1 MSQSHNPT
9 PAIVAQNAVRPLPR
23 LALWLFCLAYL
34 VPGLVGREP
43 WKGEELQV
51 FGQMLALAQGQS
63 DWLQPTVW
71 GQTLPLDA
79 PLAYWMGAWAIG
91 LAPSWL
97 PAGSAARIP
106 FALLL
111 ALTLFSTWQAAY
123 YLGLGARAQPVA
135 FAFGGE
141 AKPKDYARTIAD
153 SATLALIACLGLAL
167 LSHEATPMMM
177 QLSFFGCAFFG
188 AAALPYH
195 PIKSAIALV
204 VALMGLSLSGAPTL
218 SVLLATGVAS
228 IIFFDKENKDRLR
241 LQIYACALLACSL
254 GIASV
259 ANYFDL
265 FHWRLASIE
274 RDWNDWRGLFNLLVW
289 FMWPAWPL
297 MLWTLWQWRRQWLSR
312 NWSRHLVLP
321 LWFMALGIC
330 VAWMTR
336 TEDQTLML
344 ALPPMATLAA
354 FALPTFRRSFSA
366 FIDWFT
372 LIFFTGCAFII
383 WVIWIA
389 MQTGW
394 PPQPAANVARLA
406 PGFIPTFSGLAFIFA
421 LIATA
426 VWAWLVRWRVGRH
439 RHAMWKSLVLPSGG
453 AALCWLLL
461 MSLWLPL
468 LDFARSYVPWVEQIQ
483 QTMKNQDSGKTFGC
497 MMTYGLN
504 VGQMTA
510 FHYHG
515 GFEIKPL
522 DNAEAPQ
529 NASCRWLL
537 VDNDSRPELAQV
549 AHVKEWRRVETIKR
563 PANKNE
569 DVTLY
574 VRRFK

>member
-1 MSQSHNPT
+1 MPQHQDPT

-23 LALWLFCLAYL
+23 IALWLFCLAYL

-63 DWLQPTVW
+63 NWLHPTVW

-97 PAGSAARIP
+97 SAGSAARIP

-111 ALTLFSTWQAAY
+111 ALTMFSTWKAAY

-167 LSHEATPMMM
+167 LSHEATPMLM
-177 QLSFFGCAFFG
+177 QFSFFGCAFLG
-188 AAALPYH
+188 ASALPYH
-195 PIKSAIALV
+195 PFKSSMALV
-204 VALMGLSLSGAPTL
+204 VALAGLSFSGAPTL
-218 SVLLATGVAS
+218 SVLLATGVAC
-228 IIFFDKENKDRLR
+228 IIFFDKENENTSLLR
-241 LQIYACALLACSL
+241 MYAYALLACAL
-254 GIASV
+254 GIA
-259 ANYFDL
+259 AIAHYFDL
-265 FHWRLASIE
+265 FHWRISSTA
-274 RDWNDWRGLFNLLVW
+274 RDWNNWRGLVDLLVW

-297 MLWTLWQWRRQWLSR
+297 VLWTLWQWRRQWLSQ

-321 LWFMALGIC
+321 LWFIALALC
-330 VAWMTR
+330 VAFMTR

-344 ALPPMATLAA
+344 VLPSMATLAA

-406 PGFIPTFSGLAFIFA
+406 PGFVPSFSVLAFVFA
-421 LIATA
+421 LMATA
-426 VWAWLVRWRVGRH
+426 IWAWLVKWRVGRH
-439 RHAMWKSLVLPSGG
+439 RQAIWKSLVLPSGG

-468 LDFARSYVPWVEQIQ
+468 LDFARSYVPWVQQIQ
-483 QTMKNQDSGKTFGC
+483 QTMKAQGGSSSDC

-522 DNAEAPQ
+522 DNAESPQ
-529 NASCRWLL
+529 NASCRWLM

-549 AHVKEWRRVETIKR
+549 AHIKEWRRIETIKR

-574 VRRFK
+574 LRRVQ

>member
-1 MSQSHNPT
+1 MPQHQDPT

-23 LALWLFCLAYL
+23 IALWLFCLAYL

-97 PAGSAARIP
+97 SAGSAARIP

-111 ALTLFSTWQAAY
+111 ALTMFSTWKAAY

-167 LSHEATPMMM
+167 LSHEATPMLM
-177 QLSFFGCAFFG
+177 QFSFFGCAFLG
-188 AAALPYH
+188 ASALPYH
-195 PIKSAIALV
+195 PFKSSMALV
-204 VALMGLSLSGAPTL
+204 VALAGLSFSGAPTL
-218 SVLLATGVAS
+218 SVLLATGVAC
-228 IIFFDKENKDRLR
+228 IIFFDKENENTSLLR
-241 LQIYACALLACSL
+241 MYAYALLACAL
-254 GIASV
+254 GIA
-259 ANYFDL
+259 AIAHYFDL
-265 FHWRLASIE
+265 FHWRISSTA
-274 RDWNDWRGLFNLLVW
+274 RDWNNWRGLVDLLVW

-297 MLWTLWQWRRQWLSR
+297 VLWTLWQWRRQWLSH

-321 LWFMALGIC
+321 LWFIALALC
-330 VAWMTR
+330 VAFMTR

-344 ALPPMATLAA
+344 VLPPMATLAA

-406 PGFIPTFSGLAFIFA
+406 PGFVPSFSVLAFVFA
-421 LIATA
+421 LMATA
-426 VWAWLVRWRVGRH
+426 IWAWLVKWRVGRH
-439 RHAMWKSLVLPSGG
+439 RQAIWKSLVLPSGG

-468 LDFARSYVPWVEQIQ
+468 LDFARSYVPWVQQIQ
-483 QTMKNQDSGKTFGC
+483 QTMKAQGGSSSDC

-522 DNAEAPQ
+522 DNAESPQ
-529 NASCRWLL
+529 NASCRWLM

-549 AHVKEWRRVETIKR
+549 AHIKEWRRIETIKR

-574 VRRFK
+574 LRRVQ

>member
-1 MSQSHNPT
+1 MPQHQDPT

-23 LALWLFCLAYL
+23 IALWIFCLAYL

-63 DWLQPTVW
+63 SWLHPTVW

-97 PAGSAARIP
+97 SAGSAARIP

-111 ALTLFSTWQAAY
+111 ALTMFSTWKAAY

-167 LSHEATPMMM
+167 LSHEATPMLM
-177 QLSFFGCAFFG
+177 QFSFFGCAFLG
-188 AAALPYH
+188 ASALPYH
-195 PIKSAIALV
+195 PFKSSMALV
-204 VALMGLSLSGAPTL
+204 VALAGLSFSGAPTL
-218 SVLLATGVAS
+218 SVLLATGVAC
-228 IIFFDKENKDRLR
+228 IIFFDKENENTSLLR
-241 LQIYACALLACSL
+241 MYAYALLACAL
-254 GIASV
+254 GIA
-259 ANYFDL
+259 AIAHYFDL
-265 FHWRLASIE
+265 FHWRISSTA
-274 RDWNDWRGLFNLLVW
+274 RDWNNWRGLVDLLVW

-297 MLWTLWQWRRQWLSR
+297 VLWTLWQWRRQWLSQ

-321 LWFMALGIC
+321 LWFIALALC
-330 VAWMTR
+330 VAFMTR

-344 ALPPMATLAA
+344 VLPPMATLAA

-406 PGFIPTFSGLAFIFA
+406 PGFVPSFSVLAFVFA
-421 LIATA
+421 LMATA
-426 VWAWLVRWRVGRH
+426 IWAWLVKWRVGRH
-439 RHAMWKSLVLPSGG
+439 RQAIWKSLVLPSGG

-468 LDFARSYVPWVEQIQ
+468 LDFARSYVPWVQQIQ
-483 QTMKNQDSGKTFGC
+483 QTMKAQGGSSSDC

-522 DNAEAPQ
+522 DNAESPQ
-529 NASCRWLL
+529 NASCRWLM

-549 AHVKEWRRVETIKR
+549 AHIKEWRRIETIKR

-574 VRRFK
+574 LRRVQ

>member
-23 LALWLFCLAYL
+23 IALWLFCLAYL

-63 DWLQPTVW
+63 DWLHPTVW

-97 PAGSAARIP
+97 SAGSAARIP

-111 ALTLFSTWQAAY
+111 AMAMVSTWYGAY
-123 YLGLGARAQPVA
+123 YLGLGKRAQPVA

-167 LSHEATPMMM
+167 LSHEATPMLM

-195 PIKSAIALV
+195 PKKSAIALV
-204 VALMGLSLSGAPTL
+204 VALAGLSLSGAPTL
-218 SVLLATGVAS
+218 SVLLATGIALV
-228 IIFFDKENKDRLR
+228 ILFDKENEGYLPFRL
-241 LQIYACALLACSL
+241 YACALFACAI
-254 GIASV
+254 GIASI

-265 FHWRLASIE
+265 FHWRLASMD
-274 RDWNDWRGLFNLLVW
+274 RDWNDWRGLFDLLVW

-297 MLWTLWQWRRQWLSR
+297 VLWTLWQWRRQWLLR

-321 LWFMALGIC
+321 LWFMALAIC
-330 VAWMTR
+330 VALMTR

-354 FALPTFRRSFSA
+354 FALPTIRRSFSA

-406 PGFIPTFSGLAFIFA
+406 PGFIPTFSGLAFVIA
-421 LIATA
+421 LMATA
-426 VWAWLVRWRVGRH
+426 IWAWLVRWRVCRH
-439 RHAMWKSLVLPSGG
+439 RQAMWKSLVLPSGG

-468 LDFARSYVPWVEQIQ
+468 LDFARSYVPWVQQIQ
-483 QTMKNQDSGKTFGC
+483 QTIKVHDSASPGC

-522 DNAEAPQ
+522 DDAESPQ
-529 NASCRWLL
+529 IASCYWLL

-574 VRRFK
+574 VRRVK

>member
-1 MSQSHNPT
+1 MPQHQDPT

-23 LALWLFCLAYL
+23 IALWLFCLAYL

-63 DWLQPTVW
+63 NWLHPTVW

-97 PAGSAARIP
+97 SAGSAARIP

-111 ALTLFSTWQAAY
+111 ALTMFSTWKAAY

-167 LSHEATPMMM
+167 LSHEATPMLM
-177 QLSFFGCAFFG
+177 QFSFFGCAFLG
-188 AAALPYH
+188 ASALPYH
-195 PIKSAIALV
+195 PFKSSMALV
-204 VALMGLSLSGAPTL
+204 VALAGLSFSGAPTL
-218 SVLLATGVAS
+218 SVLLATGVAC
-228 IIFFDKENKDRLR
+228 IIYFDKENENTSLLR
-241 LQIYACALLACSL
+241 MYAYALLACAL
-254 GIASV
+254 GIA
-259 ANYFDL
+259 AIAHYFDL
-265 FHWRLASIE
+265 FHWRISSTA
-274 RDWNDWRGLFNLLVW
+274 RDWNNWRGLVDLLVW

-297 MLWTLWQWRRQWLSR
+297 VLWTLWQWRRQWLSQ

-321 LWFMALGIC
+321 LWFIALALC
-330 VAWMTR
+330 VAFMTR

-344 ALPPMATLAA
+344 VLPPMATLAA

-406 PGFIPTFSGLAFIFA
+406 PGFVPSFSVLAFVFA
-421 LIATA
+421 LMATA
-426 VWAWLVRWRVGRH
+426 IWAWLVKWRVGRH
-439 RHAMWKSLVLPSGG
+439 RQAIWKSLVLPSGG

-468 LDFARSYVPWVEQIQ
+468 LDFARSYVPWVQQIQ
-483 QTMKNQDSGKTFGC
+483 QTMKAQGGSSSDC

-522 DNAEAPQ
+522 DNAESPQ
-529 NASCRWLL
+529 NASCRWLM

-549 AHVKEWRRVETIKR
+549 AHIKEWRRIETIKR

-574 VRRFK
+574 LRRVQ

>member
-1 MSQSHNPT
+1 M
-9 PAIVAQNAVRPLPR
+9 RPLPR
-23 LALWLFCLAYL
+23 IALWLFCLAYL
-34 VPGLVGREP
+34 IPGLVGREP

-63 DWLQPTVW
+63 DWLHPTVW
-71 GQTLPLDA
+71 GQTLSLDA

-97 PAGSAARIP
+97 SAGSAARIP

-111 ALTLFSTWQAAY
+111 AMAMVSTWYGAY
-123 YLGLGARAQPVA
+123 YLGLGKRAQPVA

-167 LSHEATPMMM
+167 LSHEATPMLM

-195 PIKSAIALV
+195 PKKSASALV
-204 VALMGLSLSGAPTL
+204 VALAGLSLSGAPTL
-218 SVLLATGVAS
+218 SVLLATGIALV
-228 IIFFDKENKDRLR
+228 ILFDKENEGHLPLR
-241 LQIYACALLACSL
+241 VYACALFACAI
-254 GIASV
+254 GIASI

-265 FHWRLASIE
+265 FHWRLASID
-274 RDWNDWRGLFNLLVW
+274 RDWNDWRGLFDLLVW

-297 MLWTLWQWRRQWLSR
+297 VLWTLWQWRRQWLSR

-321 LWFMALGIC
+321 LWFMALAIC
-330 VAWMTR
+330 VALMTR

-406 PGFIPTFSGLAFIFA
+406 PGFIPTFSGLAFVVA
-421 LIATA
+421 LMATA
-426 VWAWLVRWRVGRH
+426 IWAWLVRWRVGRH
-439 RHAMWKSLVLPSGG
+439 RQAMWKSLVLPSGG

-468 LDFARSYVPWVEQIQ
+468 LDFARSYVPWVQQIQ
-483 QTMKNQDSGKTFGC
+483 QTMKAQGSALPGC

-515 GFEIKPL
+515 GFAIKPL
-522 DNAEAPQ
+522 DDAESPQ

-537 VDNDSRPELAQV
+537 VDNDSRPELTQV
-549 AHVKEWRRVETIKR
+549 AHVKEWQRIETIKR

-574 VRRFK
+574 VRRAK

>member
-1 MSQSHNPT
+1 LPQHQDPT

-23 LALWLFCLAYL
+23 IALWLFCLAYL

-63 DWLQPTVW
+63 NWLHPTVW

-97 PAGSAARIP
+97 SAGSAARIP

-111 ALTLFSTWQAAY
+111 ALTMFSTWKAAY

-167 LSHEATPMMM
+167 LSHEATPMLM
-177 QLSFFGCAFFG
+177 QFSFFGCAFLG
-188 AAALPYH
+188 ASALPYH
-195 PIKSAIALV
+195 PFKSSMALV
-204 VALMGLSLSGAPTL
+204 VALAGLSFSGAPTL
-218 SVLLATGVAS
+218 SVLLATGVAC
-228 IIFFDKENKDRLR
+228 IIFFDKENENTSLLR
-241 LQIYACALLACSL
+241 MYAYALLACAL
-254 GIASV
+254 GIA
-259 ANYFDL
+259 AIAHYFDL
-265 FHWRLASIE
+265 FHWRISSTA
-274 RDWNDWRGLFNLLVW
+274 RDWNNWRGLVDLLVW

-297 MLWTLWQWRRQWLSR
+297 VLWTLWQWRRQWLSH

-321 LWFMALGIC
+321 LWFIALALC
-330 VAWMTR
+330 VAFMTR

-344 ALPPMATLAA
+344 VLPPMATLAA

-406 PGFIPTFSGLAFIFA
+406 PGFVPSFSVLAFVFA
-421 LIATA
+421 LMATA
-426 VWAWLVRWRVGRH
+426 IWAWLVKWRVGRH
-439 RHAMWKSLVLPSGG
+439 RQAIWKSLVLPSGG

-468 LDFARSYVPWVEQIQ
+468 LDFARSYVPWVQQIQ
-483 QTMKNQDSGKTFGC
+483 QTMKVQGGSSSDC

-522 DNAEAPQ
+522 DNAESPQ
-529 NASCRWLL
+529 NASCRWLM

-549 AHVKEWRRVETIKR
+549 AHIKEWRRIETIKR

-574 VRRFK
+574 LRRVQ

>member
-1 MSQSHNPT
+1 
-9 PAIVAQNAVRPLPR
+9 VRPLPR
-23 LALWLFCLAYL
+23 IALWLFCLAYL
-34 VPGLVGREP
+34 IPGLVGREP

-63 DWLQPTVW
+63 DWLHPTVW

-97 PAGSAARIP
+97 SAGSAARIP

-111 ALTLFSTWQAAY
+111 AMAMVSTWYGAY
-123 YLGLGARAQPVA
+123 YLGLGKRAQPVA

-167 LSHEATPMMM
+167 LSHEATPMLM

-195 PIKSAIALV
+195 PKKSASALV
-204 VALMGLSLSGAPTL
+204 LALAGLSLSGAPTL
-218 SVLLATGVAS
+218 SVLLATGIALV
-228 IIFFDKENKDRLR
+228 ILFDKENEGHLPLR
-241 LQIYACALLACSL
+241 LYACALLACAI
-254 GIASV
+254 GIASI

-265 FHWRLASIE
+265 FHWRLATMD
-274 RDWNDWRGLFNLLVW
+274 RDWNDWRGLFDLLVW

-297 MLWTLWQWRRQWLSR
+297 VLWTLWQWRRQWLSR

-321 LWFMALGIC
+321 LWFMALAIC
-330 VAWMTR
+330 VALMTR

-406 PGFIPTFSGLAFIFA
+406 PGFLPTFSGLAFVIA
-421 LIATA
+421 LMATA
-426 VWAWLVRWRVGRH
+426 IWAWLVRWRVGRH
-439 RHAMWKSLVLPSGG
+439 RQAMWKSLVLPSGG

-468 LDFARSYVPWVEQIQ
+468 LDFARSYVPWVQQIQ
-483 QTMKNQDSGKTFGC
+483 QTMKVHESASPGC

-515 GFEIKPL
+515 GFQIKPL
-522 DNAEAPQ
+522 DNAESPQ
-529 NASCRWLL
+529 IASCYWLL

-574 VRRFK
+574 VRRVK

>member
-1 MSQSHNPT
+1 M
-9 PAIVAQNAVRPLPR
+9 
-23 LALWLFCLAYL
+23 AYL

-63 DWLQPTVW
+63 NWLHPTVW

-97 PAGSAARIP
+97 SAGSAARIP

-111 ALTLFSTWQAAY
+111 ALTMFSTWKAAY

-167 LSHEATPMMM
+167 LSHEATPMLM
-177 QLSFFGCAFFG
+177 QFSFFGCAFLG
-188 AAALPYH
+188 ASALPYH
-195 PIKSAIALV
+195 PFKSSMALV
-204 VALMGLSLSGAPTL
+204 VALAGLSFSGAPTL
-218 SVLLATGVAS
+218 SVLLATGVAC
-228 IIFFDKENKDRLR
+228 IIFFDKENENTSALR
-241 LQIYACALLACSL
+241 MYAYALLACAL
-254 GIASV
+254 GIA
-259 ANYFDL
+259 AIAHYFDL
-265 FHWRLASIE
+265 FHWRISSTA
-274 RDWNDWRGLFNLLVW
+274 RDWNNWRGLVDLLVW

-297 MLWTLWQWRRQWLSR
+297 VLWTLWQWRRQWLSQ

-321 LWFMALGIC
+321 LWFIALALC
-330 VAWMTR
+330 VAFMTR

-344 ALPPMATLAA
+344 VLPPMATLAA

-406 PGFIPTFSGLAFIFA
+406 PGFVPSFSVLAFVFA
-421 LIATA
+421 LMATA
-426 VWAWLVRWRVGRH
+426 IWAWLVKWRVGRH
-439 RHAMWKSLVLPSGG
+439 RQAIWKSLVLPSGG

-468 LDFARSYVPWVEQIQ
+468 LDFARSYVPWVQQIQ
-483 QTMKNQDSGKTFGC
+483 QTMKVQGGSSSDC

-522 DNAEAPQ
+522 DNAESPQ
-529 NASCRWLL
+529 NASCRWLM

-549 AHVKEWRRVETIKR
+549 AHIKEWRRIETIKR

-574 VRRFK
+574 LRRVQ

>member
-1 MSQSHNPT
+1 MPQHQDPT

-23 LALWLFCLAYL
+23 IALWLFCLAYL

-63 DWLQPTVW
+63 NWLHPTVW

-97 PAGSAARIP
+97 SAGSAARIP

-111 ALTLFSTWQAAY
+111 ALTMFSTWKAAY

-167 LSHEATPMMM
+167 LSHEATPMLM
-177 QLSFFGCAFFG
+177 QFSFFGCAFLG
-188 AAALPYH
+188 ASALPYH
-195 PIKSAIALV
+195 PFKSSMALV
-204 VALMGLSLSGAPTL
+204 VALAGLSFSGAPTL
-218 SVLLATGVAS
+218 SVLLATGVAC
-228 IIFFDKENKDRLR
+228 IIFFDKENENTSLLR
-241 LQIYACALLACSL
+241 MYAYALLACAL
-254 GIASV
+254 GIA
-259 ANYFDL
+259 AIAHYFDL
-265 FHWRLASIE
+265 FHWRISTTA
-274 RDWNDWRGLFNLLVW
+274 RDWNNWRGLVDLLVW

-297 MLWTLWQWRRQWLSR
+297 VLWTLWQWRRQWLSQ

-321 LWFMALGIC
+321 LWFIALALC
-330 VAWMTR
+330 VAFMTR

-344 ALPPMATLAA
+344 VLPPMATLAA

-406 PGFIPTFSGLAFIFA
+406 PGFVPSFSVLAFVFA
-421 LIATA
+421 LMATA
-426 VWAWLVRWRVGRH
+426 IWAWLVKWRVGRH
-439 RHAMWKSLVLPSGG
+439 RQAIWKSLVLPSGG

-468 LDFARSYVPWVEQIQ
+468 LDFARSYVPWVQQIQ
-483 QTMKNQDSGKTFGC
+483 QTMKVQGGSSSDC

-522 DNAEAPQ
+522 DNAESPQ
-529 NASCRWLL
+529 NASCRWLM

-549 AHVKEWRRVETIKR
+549 AHIKEWRRIETIKR

-574 VRRFK
+574 LRRVQ

>member
-1 MSQSHNPT
+1 MPQHQDPT

-23 LALWLFCLAYL
+23 IALWLFCLAYL

-63 DWLQPTVW
+63 NWLHPTVW

-97 PAGSAARIP
+97 SAGSAARIP

-111 ALTLFSTWQAAY
+111 ALTMFSTWKAAY

-167 LSHEATPMMM
+167 LSHEATPMLM
-177 QLSFFGCAFFG
+177 QFSFFGCAFLG
-188 AAALPYH
+188 ASALPYH
-195 PIKSAIALV
+195 PFKSSMALV
-204 VALMGLSLSGAPTL
+204 VALAGLSFSGAPTL
-218 SVLLATGVAS
+218 SVLLATGVAC
-228 IIFFDKENKDRLR
+228 IIFFDKENENTSLLR
-241 LQIYACALLACSL
+241 MYAYALLACAL
-254 GIASV
+254 GIA
-259 ANYFDL
+259 AIAHYFDL
-265 FHWRLASIE
+265 FHWRISSTA
-274 RDWNDWRGLFNLLVW
+274 RDWNNWRGLVDLLVW

-297 MLWTLWQWRRQWLSR
+297 VLWTLWQWRRQWLSQ

-321 LWFMALGIC
+321 LWFIALALC
-330 VAWMTR
+330 VAFMTR

-344 ALPPMATLAA
+344 VLPPMATLAA

-406 PGFIPTFSGLAFIFA
+406 PGFVPSFSVLAFVFA
-421 LIATA
+421 LMATA
-426 VWAWLVRWRVGRH
+426 IWAWLVKWRVGRH
-439 RHAMWKSLVLPSGG
+439 RQAIWKSLVLPSGG

-468 LDFARSYVPWVEQIQ
+468 LDFARSYVPWVQQIQ
-483 QTMKNQDSGKTFGC
+483 QTMKAQGGSSSDC

-522 DNAEAPQ
+522 DNADSPQ
-529 NASCRWLL
+529 NASCRWLM

-549 AHVKEWRRVETIKR
+549 AHIKEWRRIETIKR

-574 VRRFK
+574 QRRVQ

>member
-63 DWLQPTVW
+63 DWLHPTVW

-97 PAGSAARIP
+97 SAGSAARIP

-111 ALTLFSTWQAAY
+111 ALTLFSTWQGAY

-141 AKPKDYARTIAD
+141 AKPKDYARSIAD

-167 LSHEATPMMM
+167 LAHEATPMLM

-188 AAALPYH
+188 ASALPYH
-195 PIKSAIALV
+195 PIKSAVALV

-218 SVLLATGVAS
+218 SVLLATGVAL

-241 LQIYACALLACSL
+241 LPIYAFALLACAL
-254 GIASV
+254 GIATT
-259 ANYFDL
+259 AHYFGL
-265 FHWRLASIE
+265 FHWRLSTME
-274 RDWNDWRGLFNLLVW
+274 RSWNDWRGLFDLLVW

-297 MLWTLWQWRRQWLSR
+297 VLWTLWQWRRQWVSQ

-330 VAWMTR
+330 VALMTR

-406 PGFIPTFSGLAFIFA
+406 PGFIPSFSGLAFLFA
-421 LIATA
+421 LIATTL
-426 VWAWLVRWRVGRH
+426 WAWLVRWRVGRH
-439 RHAMWKSLVLPSGG
+439 RQAMWKSLVLPSGG

-483 QTMKNQDSGKTFGC
+483 QSMKTQDATTPGC
-497 MMTYGLN
+497 LMTYGLN

-515 GFEIKPL
+515 GFEIIPL
-522 DNAEAPQ
+522 ENAESPQ

-569 DVTLY
+569 NVTLY
-574 VRRFK
+574 LRRAQ

>member
-1 MSQSHNPT
+1 M
-9 PAIVAQNAVRPLPR
+9 RPLPR
-23 LALWLFCLAYL
+23 IALWLFCLAYL
-34 VPGLVGREP
+34 IPGLVGREP

-63 DWLQPTVW
+63 DWLHPTVW

-97 PAGSAARIP
+97 SAGSAARIP

-111 ALTLFSTWQAAY
+111 AMAMVSTWYGAY
-123 YLGLGARAQPVA
+123 YLGLGKRAQPVA

-167 LSHEATPMMM
+167 LSHEATPMLM

-195 PIKSAIALV
+195 PKKSAIALV
-204 VALMGLSLSGAPTL
+204 VALAGLSLSGAPTL
-218 SVLLATGVAS
+218 SVLLATGIALV
-228 IIFFDKENKDRLR
+228 ILFDKENEGHLPLR
-241 LQIYACALLACSL
+241 VYACALFACAI
-254 GIASV
+254 GIASI

-265 FHWRLASIE
+265 FHWRLASMD
-274 RDWNDWRGLFNLLVW
+274 RDWNDWRGLFDLLVW

-297 MLWTLWQWRRQWLSR
+297 VLWTLWQWRRQWLLR

-321 LWFMALGIC
+321 LWFMALAIC
-330 VAWMTR
+330 VALMTR

-406 PGFIPTFSGLAFIFA
+406 PGFIPTFSGLAFVIA
-421 LIATA
+421 LMATA
-426 VWAWLVRWRVGRH
+426 IWAWLVRWRVCRH
-439 RHAMWKSLVLPSGG
+439 RQAMWKSLVLPSGG

-468 LDFARSYVPWVEQIQ
+468 LDFARSYVPWVQQIQ
-483 QTMKNQDSGKTFGC
+483 QTIKVHDSASPGC

-522 DNAEAPQ
+522 DDAESPQ
-529 NASCRWLL
+529 IASCYWLL

-574 VRRFK
+574 VRRVK

>member
-1 MSQSHNPT
+1 LPQHQDPT

-23 LALWLFCLAYL
+23 IALWIFCLAYL

-63 DWLQPTVW
+63 SWLHPTVW

-97 PAGSAARIP
+97 SAGSAARIP

-111 ALTLFSTWQAAY
+111 ALTMFSTWKAAY

-167 LSHEATPMMM
+167 LSHEATPMLM
-177 QLSFFGCAFFG
+177 QFSFFGCAFLG
-188 AAALPYH
+188 ASALPYH
-195 PIKSAIALV
+195 PFKSSMALV
-204 VALMGLSLSGAPTL
+204 VALAGLSFSGAPTL
-218 SVLLATGVAS
+218 SVLLATGVAC
-228 IIFFDKENKDRLR
+228 IIYVDKENENTSLLR
-241 LQIYACALLACSL
+241 MYAYALLACAL
-254 GIASV
+254 GIA
-259 ANYFDL
+259 AIAHYFDL
-265 FHWRLASIE
+265 FHWRISSTA
-274 RDWNDWRGLFNLLVW
+274 RDWNNWRGLVDLLVW

-297 MLWTLWQWRRQWLSR
+297 VLWTLWQWRRQWLSQ

-321 LWFMALGIC
+321 LWFIALALC
-330 VAWMTR
+330 VAFMTR

-344 ALPPMATLAA
+344 VLPPMATLAA

-406 PGFIPTFSGLAFIFA
+406 PGFVPSFSVLAFVFA
-421 LIATA
+421 LMATA
-426 VWAWLVRWRVGRH
+426 IWAWLVKWRVGRH
-439 RHAMWKSLVLPSGG
+439 RQAIWKSLVLPSGG

-468 LDFARSYVPWVEQIQ
+468 LDFARSYVPWVQQIQ
-483 QTMKNQDSGKTFGC
+483 QTMKVQGGSSSDC

-522 DNAEAPQ
+522 DNAESPQ
-529 NASCRWLL
+529 NASCRWLM

-549 AHVKEWRRVETIKR
+549 ALIKEWRRIETIKR

-574 VRRFK
+574 LRRVQ

>member
-1 MSQSHNPT
+1 LPQHQDPT

-23 LALWLFCLAYL
+23 IALWLFCLAYL

-63 DWLQPTVW
+63 NWLHPTVW

-97 PAGSAARIP
+97 SAGSAARIP

-111 ALTLFSTWQAAY
+111 ALTMFSTWKAAY

-167 LSHEATPMMM
+167 LSHEATPMLM
-177 QLSFFGCAFFG
+177 QFSFFGCAFLG
-188 AAALPYH
+188 ASALPYH
-195 PIKSAIALV
+195 PFKSSMALV
-204 VALMGLSLSGAPTL
+204 VALAGLSFSGAPTL
-218 SVLLATGVAS
+218 SVLLATGVAC
-228 IIFFDKENKDRLR
+228 IIYFDKENENTSLLR
-241 LQIYACALLACSL
+241 MYAYALLACAL
-254 GIASV
+254 GIA
-259 ANYFDL
+259 AIAHYFDL
-265 FHWRLASIE
+265 FHWRISSTA
-274 RDWNDWRGLFNLLVW
+274 RDWNNWRGLVDLLVW

-297 MLWTLWQWRRQWLSR
+297 VLWTLWQWRRQWLSQ

-321 LWFMALGIC
+321 LWFIALALC
-330 VAWMTR
+330 VAFMTR

-344 ALPPMATLAA
+344 VLPPMATLAA

-406 PGFIPTFSGLAFIFA
+406 PGFVPSFSVLAFVFA
-421 LIATA
+421 LMATA
-426 VWAWLVRWRVGRH
+426 IWAWLVKWRVGRH
-439 RHAMWKSLVLPSGG
+439 RQAIWKSLVLPSGG

-468 LDFARSYVPWVEQIQ
+468 LDFARSYVPWVQQIQ
-483 QTMKNQDSGKTFGC
+483 QTMKAQGGSSSDC

-522 DNAEAPQ
+522 DNAESPQ
-529 NASCRWLL
+529 NASCRWLM

-549 AHVKEWRRVETIKR
+549 AHIKEWRRIETIKR

-574 VRRFK
+574 LRRVQ

>member
-1 MSQSHNPT
+1 MPQHQDPT

-23 LALWLFCLAYL
+23 IALWLFCLAYL

-63 DWLQPTVW
+63 NWLHPTVW

-97 PAGSAARIP
+97 SAGSAARIP

-111 ALTLFSTWQAAY
+111 ALTMFSTWKAAY

-167 LSHEATPMMM
+167 LSHEATPMLM
-177 QLSFFGCAFFG
+177 QFSFFGCAFLG
-188 AAALPYH
+188 ASALPYH
-195 PIKSAIALV
+195 PFKSSMALV
-204 VALMGLSLSGAPTL
+204 VALAGLSFSGAPTL
-218 SVLLATGVAS
+218 SVLLATGVAC
-228 IIFFDKENKDRLR
+228 IIYVDKENENTSLLR
-241 LQIYACALLACSL
+241 MYAYALLACAL
-254 GIASV
+254 GIA
-259 ANYFDL
+259 AIAHYFDL
-265 FHWRLASIE
+265 FHWRISSTA
-274 RDWNDWRGLFNLLVW
+274 RDWNNWRGLVDLLVW

-297 MLWTLWQWRRQWLSR
+297 VLWTLWQWRRQWLSQ

-321 LWFMALGIC
+321 LWFIALALC
-330 VAWMTR
+330 VAFMTR

-344 ALPPMATLAA
+344 VLPPMATLAA

-406 PGFIPTFSGLAFIFA
+406 PGFVPSFSVLAFVFA
-421 LIATA
+421 LMATA
-426 VWAWLVRWRVGRH
+426 IWAWLVKWRVGRH
-439 RHAMWKSLVLPSGG
+439 RQAIWKSLVLPSGG

-468 LDFARSYVPWVEQIQ
+468 LDFARSYVPWVQQIQ
-483 QTMKNQDSGKTFGC
+483 QTMKVQGGSSSDC

-522 DNAEAPQ
+522 DNAESPQ
-529 NASCRWLL
+529 NASCRWLM

-549 AHVKEWRRVETIKR
+549 AHIKEWRRIETIKR

-574 VRRFK
+574 LRRVQ

>member
-1 MSQSHNPT
+1 LSQSHNPT

-63 DWLQPTVW
+63 DWLHPTVW

-97 PAGSAARIP
+97 SAGSAARIP

-111 ALTLFSTWQAAY
+111 ALTLFSTWQGAY

-141 AKPKDYARTIAD
+141 AKPKDYARSIAD

-167 LSHEATPMMM
+167 LSHEATPMLM

-188 AAALPYH
+188 ASALPYH
-195 PIKSAIALV
+195 PIKSAVALV

-218 SVLLATGVAS
+218 SVLLATGVAL
-228 IIFFDKENKDRLR
+228 IIFFDKENKDRPR
-241 LQIYACALLACSL
+241 LPIYAFALLACAL
-254 GIASV
+254 GIATT
-259 ANYFDL
+259 AHYFGL
-265 FHWRLASIE
+265 FHWRLSTME
-274 RDWNDWRGLFNLLVW
+274 RSWNDWRGLFDLLVW

-297 MLWTLWQWRRQWLSR
+297 VLWTLWQWRRQWVSQ

-330 VAWMTR
+330 VALMTR

-406 PGFIPTFSGLAFIFA
+406 PGFIPSFSGLAFLFA
-421 LIATA
+421 LIATTL
-426 VWAWLVRWRVGRH
+426 WAWLVRWRVGRH
-439 RHAMWKSLVLPSGG
+439 RQAMWKSLVLPSGG

-483 QTMKNQDSGKTFGC
+483 QSMKTQDATTPGC
-497 MMTYGLN
+497 LMTYGLN

-515 GFEIKPL
+515 GFEIIPL
-522 DNAEAPQ
+522 DNAESPQ

-549 AHVKEWRRVETIKR
+549 AHIKEWRRVETIKR

-574 VRRFK
+574 LRRAQ

>member
-1 MSQSHNPT
+1 MPQHQDPT

-23 LALWLFCLAYL
+23 IALWLFCLAYL

-97 PAGSAARIP
+97 SAGSAARIP

-111 ALTLFSTWQAAY
+111 ALTMFSTWKAAY

-167 LSHEATPMMM
+167 LSHEATPMLM
-177 QLSFFGCAFFG
+177 QFSFFGCAFLG
-188 AAALPYH
+188 ASALPYH
-195 PIKSAIALV
+195 PFKSSMALV
-204 VALMGLSLSGAPTL
+204 VALAGLSFSGAPTL
-218 SVLLATGVAS
+218 SVLLATGVAC
-228 IIFFDKENKDRLR
+228 IIFFDKENENTSLLR
-241 LQIYACALLACSL
+241 MYAYALLACAL
-254 GIASV
+254 GIA
-259 ANYFDL
+259 AIAHYFDL
-265 FHWRLASIE
+265 FHWRISSTA
-274 RDWNDWRGLFNLLVW
+274 RDWNNWRGLVDLLVW

-297 MLWTLWQWRRQWLSR
+297 VLWTLWQWRRQWLSQ

-321 LWFMALGIC
+321 LWFIALALC
-330 VAWMTR
+330 VAFMTR

-344 ALPPMATLAA
+344 VLPPMATLAA

-406 PGFIPTFSGLAFIFA
+406 PGFVPSFSVLAFVFA
-421 LIATA
+421 LMATA
-426 VWAWLVRWRVGRH
+426 IWAWLVKWRVGRH
-439 RHAMWKSLVLPSGG
+439 RQAIWKSLVLPSGG

-468 LDFARSYVPWVEQIQ
+468 LDFARSYVPWVQQIQ
-483 QTMKNQDSGKTFGC
+483 QTMKAQGGSSSDC

-522 DNAEAPQ
+522 DNAESPQ
-529 NASCRWLL
+529 NASCRWLM

-549 AHVKEWRRVETIKR
+549 AHIKEWRRIETIKR

-574 VRRFK
+574 LRRVQ

>member
-1 MSQSHNPT
+1 LPQHQDPT

-23 LALWLFCLAYL
+23 IALWLFCLAYL

-63 DWLQPTVW
+63 NWLHPTVW

-97 PAGSAARIP
+97 SAGSAARIP

-111 ALTLFSTWQAAY
+111 ALTIFSTWKAAY

-167 LSHEATPMMM
+167 LSHEATPMLM
-177 QLSFFGCAFFG
+177 QFSFFGCAFLG
-188 AAALPYH
+188 ASALPYH
-195 PIKSAIALV
+195 PFKSSMALV
-204 VALMGLSLSGAPTL
+204 VALAGLSFSGAPTL
-218 SVLLATGVAS
+218 SVLLATGVAC
-228 IIFFDKENKDRLR
+228 IIFFDKENENTSALR
-241 LQIYACALLACSL
+241 MYAYALLACAL
-254 GIASV
+254 GIA
-259 ANYFDL
+259 AIAHYFDL
-265 FHWRLASIE
+265 FHWRISSTA
-274 RDWNDWRGLFNLLVW
+274 RDWNNWRGLVDLLVW

-297 MLWTLWQWRRQWLSR
+297 VLWTLWQWRRQWLSQ

-321 LWFMALGIC
+321 LWFIALALC
-330 VAWMTR
+330 VAFMTR

-344 ALPPMATLAA
+344 VLPPMATLAA

-406 PGFIPTFSGLAFIFA
+406 PGFVPSFSVLAFVFA
-421 LIATA
+421 LMATA
-426 VWAWLVRWRVGRH
+426 IWAWLVKWRVGRH
-439 RHAMWKSLVLPSGG
+439 RQAIWKSLVLPSGG

-468 LDFARSYVPWVEQIQ
+468 LDFARSYVPWVQQIQ
-483 QTMKNQDSGKTFGC
+483 QTMKAQGGSSSDC

-522 DNAEAPQ
+522 DNAESPQ
-529 NASCRWLL
+529 NASCRWLM

-549 AHVKEWRRVETIKR
+549 AHIKEWRRIETIKR

-574 VRRFK
+574 LRRVQ

>member
-1 MSQSHNPT
+1 MPQHQDPT

-23 LALWLFCLAYL
+23 IALWLFCLAYL

-63 DWLQPTVW
+63 NWLHPTVW

-97 PAGSAARIP
+97 SAGSAARIP

-111 ALTLFSTWQAAY
+111 ALTMFSTWKAAY

-167 LSHEATPMMM
+167 LSHEATPMLM
-177 QLSFFGCAFFG
+177 QFSFFGCAFLG
-188 AAALPYH
+188 ASALPYH
-195 PIKSAIALV
+195 PFKSSMALV
-204 VALMGLSLSGAPTL
+204 VALAGLSFSGAPTL
-218 SVLLATGVAS
+218 SVLLATGVVC
-228 IIFFDKENKDRLR
+228 IIFFDKENENTSLLR
-241 LQIYACALLACSL
+241 MYAYALLACAL
-254 GIASV
+254 GIA
-259 ANYFDL
+259 AIAHYFDL
-265 FHWRLASIE
+265 FHWRISSTA
-274 RDWNDWRGLFNLLVW
+274 RDWNNWRGLVDLLVW

-297 MLWTLWQWRRQWLSR
+297 VLWTLWQWRRQWLSQ

-321 LWFMALGIC
+321 LWFIALALC
-330 VAWMTR
+330 VAFMTR

-344 ALPPMATLAA
+344 VLPPMATLAA

-406 PGFIPTFSGLAFIFA
+406 PGFVPSFSVLAFVFA
-421 LIATA
+421 LMATA
-426 VWAWLVRWRVGRH
+426 IWAWLVKWRVGRH
-439 RHAMWKSLVLPSGG
+439 RQAIWKSLVLPSGG

-468 LDFARSYVPWVEQIQ
+468 LDFARSYVPWVQQIQ
-483 QTMKNQDSGKTFGC
+483 QTMKAQGGSSSDC

-522 DNAEAPQ
+522 DNAESPQ
-529 NASCRWLL
+529 NASCRWLM

-549 AHVKEWRRVETIKR
+549 AHIKEWRRIETIKR

-574 VRRFK
+574 LRRVQ

>member
-1 MSQSHNPT
+1 MPQHQDPT
-9 PAIVAQNAVRPLPR
+9 PAIVAQNAVRPWPR
-23 LALWLFCLAYL
+23 IALWLFCLAYL

-63 DWLQPTVW
+63 SWLHPTVW

-97 PAGSAARIP
+97 SAGSAARIP

-111 ALTLFSTWQAAY
+111 ALTMFSTWKAAY

-167 LSHEATPMMM
+167 LSHEATPMLM
-177 QLSFFGCAFFG
+177 QFSFFGCAFLG
-188 AAALPYH
+188 ASALPYH
-195 PIKSAIALV
+195 PFKSSMALV
-204 VALMGLSLSGAPTL
+204 VALAGLSFSGAPTL
-218 SVLLATGVAS
+218 SVLLATGVVC
-228 IIFFDKENKDRLR
+228 IIFFDKENENTSLLR
-241 LQIYACALLACSL
+241 MYAYALLACAL
-254 GIASV
+254 GIA
-259 ANYFDL
+259 AIAHYFDL
-265 FHWRLASIE
+265 FHWRISSTA
-274 RDWNDWRGLFNLLVW
+274 RDWNNWRGLVDLLVW

-297 MLWTLWQWRRQWLSR
+297 VLWTLWQWRRQWLSQ

-321 LWFMALGIC
+321 LWFIALALC
-330 VAWMTR
+330 VAFMTR

-344 ALPPMATLAA
+344 VLPPMATLAA

-406 PGFIPTFSGLAFIFA
+406 PGFVPSFSVLAFVFA
-421 LIATA
+421 LMATA
-426 VWAWLVRWRVGRH
+426 IWAWLVKWRVGRH
-439 RHAMWKSLVLPSGG
+439 RQAIWKSLVLPSGG

-468 LDFARSYVPWVEQIQ
+468 LDFARSYVPWVQQIQ
-483 QTMKNQDSGKTFGC
+483 QTMKAQGGSSSDC

-522 DNAEAPQ
+522 DNAESPQ
-529 NASCRWLL
+529 NASCRWLM

-549 AHVKEWRRVETIKR
+549 AHIKEWRRIETIKR

-574 VRRFK
+574 LRRVQ

>member
-1 MSQSHNPT
+1 M
-9 PAIVAQNAVRPLPR
+9 RPLPR
-23 LALWLFCLAYL
+23 IALWLFCLAYL
-34 VPGLVGREP
+34 IPGLVGREP

-63 DWLQPTVW
+63 DWLHPTVW
-71 GQTLPLDA
+71 GQTLQLDA

-97 PAGSAARIP
+97 SAGSAARIP

-111 ALTLFSTWQAAY
+111 AMAMVSTWYGAY
-123 YLGLGARAQPVA
+123 YLGLGKRAQPVA

-167 LSHEATPMMM
+167 LSHEATPMLM

-195 PIKSAIALV
+195 PKKSASALV
-204 VALMGLSLSGAPTL
+204 VALAGLSLSGAPTL
-218 SVLLATGVAS
+218 SVLLATGITLV
-228 IIFFDKENKDRLR
+228 ILFDKEYEGHLPLR
-241 LQIYACALLACSL
+241 LYACALFASAT
-254 GIASV
+254 GIA
-259 ANYFDL
+259 AIAHYFEL
-265 FHWRLASIE
+265 FHWRLATMD
-274 RDWNDWRGLFNLLVW
+274 RDWNDLRGLFDLLVW
-289 FMWPAWPL
+289 FMWPVWPL
-297 MLWTLWQWRRQWLSR
+297 VLWTLWQWRRQWLSR

-321 LWFMALGIC
+321 LWFMALAIC
-330 VAWMTR
+330 VALMTR

-372 LIFFTGCAFII
+372 LIFFTSCAFII

-406 PGFIPTFSGLAFIFA
+406 PGFIPTFSGLAFVIA
-421 LIATA
+421 LMATA
-426 VWAWLVRWRVGRH
+426 IWAWLVRWRVGRH

-468 LDFARSYVPWVEQIQ
+468 LDFARSYVPWVQQIQ
-483 QTMKNQDSGKTFGC
+483 QTMKVHNIGSPGC

-522 DNAEAPQ
+522 DDAESPQ

-537 VDNDSRPELAQV
+537 VDNDSRPELTQV
-549 AHVKEWRRVETIKR
+549 ARIKEWQRIETIKR

-574 VRRFK
+574 VRRTK

>member
-1 MSQSHNPT
+1 M
-9 PAIVAQNAVRPLPR
+9 
-23 LALWLFCLAYL
+23 
-34 VPGLVGREP
+34 PGLVGREP

-63 DWLQPTVW
+63 DWLHPTVW

-91 LAPSWL
+91 VAPSWL
-97 PAGSAARIP
+97 SAGSAARIP

-111 ALTLFSTWQAAY
+111 ALTFFSTWQATY
-123 YLGLGARAQPVA
+123 YLGLSARAQPVA

-167 LSHEATPMMM
+167 LSHEATPMLM
-177 QLSFFGCAFFG
+177 QLSFFSCAFFG
-188 AAALPYH
+188 ASALPYN
-195 PIKSAIALV
+195 PVKSTLALLL
-204 VALMGLSLSGAPTL
+204 ALMGLSISGAPTL
-218 SVLLATGVAS
+218 SVLLATYIGIV
-228 IIFFDKENKDRLR
+228 IFFDKENQDRLR
-241 LQIYACALLACSL
+241 FQAYVCALLIYAL
-254 GIASV
+254 VVASI

-265 FHWRLASIE
+265 FHWRLVSMK
-274 RDWNDWRGLFNLLVW
+274 RDWNEWRGLIDLLVW

-297 MLWTLWQWRRQWLSR
+297 VMWTLWQWRRQWLSR
-312 NWSRHLVLP
+312 YWSRHLALP
-321 LWFMALGIC
+321 LGLMALGVG
-330 VAWMTR
+330 VALMTR
-336 TEDQTLML
+336 TEDQTLIL

-354 FALPTFRRSFSA
+354 FALPTLRRSFSA

-372 LIFFTGCAFII
+372 LIFFTGCAVII

-406 PGFIPTFSGLAFIFA
+406 PGFIPTFNGLSFVFA
-421 LIATA
+421 LVATA
-426 VWAWLVRWRVGRH
+426 LWAWLVKWRAGRH
-439 RHAMWKSLVLPSGG
+439 RHALWKSLVLPSGG

-468 LDFARSYVPWVEQIQ
+468 LDFARSYVPWVQQIQ
-483 QTMKNQDSGKTFGC
+483 QTIKLHDDSPPACIMTFGI
-497 MMTYGLN
+497 N

-515 GFEIKPL
+515 GFDIKPL
-522 DNAEAPQ
+522 DNAVSPQ

-537 VDNDSRPELAQV
+537 VDNDARPELAQV
-549 AHVKEWRRVETIKR
+549 AHMKDWRRVETLKR

-574 VRRFK
+574 VRRVQ

>member
-1 MSQSHNPT
+1 MPQHQDPT

-23 LALWLFCLAYL
+23 IALWLFCLAYL

-63 DWLQPTVW
+63 NWLHPTVW

-97 PAGSAARIP
+97 SAGSAARIP

-111 ALTLFSTWQAAY
+111 ALTMFSTWKAAY

-167 LSHEATPMMM
+167 LSHEATPMLM
-177 QLSFFGCAFFG
+177 QFSFFGCAFLG
-188 AAALPYH
+188 ASALPYH
-195 PIKSAIALV
+195 PFKSSMALV
-204 VALMGLSLSGAPTL
+204 VALAGLSFSGAPTL
-218 SVLLATGVAS
+218 SVLLATGVAC
-228 IIFFDKENKDRLR
+228 IIFFDKENENTSALR
-241 LQIYACALLACSL
+241 MYAYALLACAL
-254 GIASV
+254 GIA
-259 ANYFDL
+259 AIAHYFDL
-265 FHWRLASIE
+265 FHWRISSTA
-274 RDWNDWRGLFNLLVW
+274 RDWNNWRGLVDLLVW

-297 MLWTLWQWRRQWLSR
+297 VLWTLWQWRRQWLSQ

-321 LWFMALGIC
+321 LWFIALALC
-330 VAWMTR
+330 VAFMTR

-344 ALPPMATLAA
+344 VLPPMATLAA

-406 PGFIPTFSGLAFIFA
+406 PGFVPSFSVLAFVFA
-421 LIATA
+421 LMATA
-426 VWAWLVRWRVGRH
+426 IWAWLVKWRVGRH
-439 RHAMWKSLVLPSGG
+439 RQAIWKSLVLPSGG

-468 LDFARSYVPWVEQIQ
+468 LDFARSYVPWVQQIQ
-483 QTMKNQDSGKTFGC
+483 QTMKAQGGSSSDC

-522 DNAEAPQ
+522 DNAESPQ
-529 NASCRWLL
+529 NASCRWLM

-549 AHVKEWRRVETIKR
+549 AHIKEWRRIETIKR

-574 VRRFK
+574 LRRVQ

>member
-1 MSQSHNPT
+1 LPQHQDPT

-23 LALWLFCLAYL
+23 IALWIFCLAYL

-63 DWLQPTVW
+63 SWLHPTVW

-97 PAGSAARIP
+97 SAGSAARIP

-111 ALTLFSTWQAAY
+111 ALTMFSTWKAAY

-167 LSHEATPMMM
+167 LSHEATPMLM
-177 QLSFFGCAFFG
+177 QFSFFGCAFLG
-188 AAALPYH
+188 ASALPYH
-195 PIKSAIALV
+195 PFKSSMALV
-204 VALMGLSLSGAPTL
+204 VALAGLSFSGAPTL
-218 SVLLATGVAS
+218 SVLLATGIAC
-228 IIFFDKENKDRLR
+228 IIYVDKENENTSLLR
-241 LQIYACALLACSL
+241 MYAYALLACAL
-254 GIASV
+254 GIA
-259 ANYFDL
+259 AIAHYFDL
-265 FHWRLASIE
+265 FHWRISSTA
-274 RDWNDWRGLFNLLVW
+274 RDWNNWRGLVDLLVW

-297 MLWTLWQWRRQWLSR
+297 VLWTLWQWRRQWLSQ

-321 LWFMALGIC
+321 LWFIALALC
-330 VAWMTR
+330 VAFMTR

-344 ALPPMATLAA
+344 VLPPMATLAA

-406 PGFIPTFSGLAFIFA
+406 PGFVPSFSVLAFVFA
-421 LIATA
+421 LMATA
-426 VWAWLVRWRVGRH
+426 IWAWLVKWRVGRH
-439 RHAMWKSLVLPSGG
+439 RQAIWKSLVLPSGG

-468 LDFARSYVPWVEQIQ
+468 LDFARSYVPWVQQIQ
-483 QTMKNQDSGKTFGC
+483 QTMKVQGGSSSDC

-522 DNAEAPQ
+522 DNAESPQ
-529 NASCRWLL
+529 NASCRWLM

-549 AHVKEWRRVETIKR
+549 AHIKEWRRIETIKR

-574 VRRFK
+574 LRRVQ

>member
-1 MSQSHNPT
+1 M
-9 PAIVAQNAVRPLPR
+9 
-23 LALWLFCLAYL
+23 AYL

-63 DWLQPTVW
+63 SWLHPTVW

-97 PAGSAARIP
+97 SAGSAARIP

-111 ALTLFSTWQAAY
+111 ALTMFSTWKAAY

-167 LSHEATPMMM
+167 LSHEATPMLM
-177 QLSFFGCAFFG
+177 QFSFFGCAFLG
-188 AAALPYH
+188 ASALPYH
-195 PIKSAIALV
+195 PFKSSMALV
-204 VALMGLSLSGAPTL
+204 VALAGLSFSGAPTL
-218 SVLLATGVAS
+218 SVLLATGVAC
-228 IIFFDKENKDRLR
+228 IIYVDKENENTSLLR
-241 LQIYACALLACSL
+241 MYAYALLACAL
-254 GIASV
+254 GIA
-259 ANYFDL
+259 AIAHYFDL
-265 FHWRLASIE
+265 FHWRISSTA
-274 RDWNDWRGLFNLLVW
+274 RDWNNWRGLVDLLVW

-297 MLWTLWQWRRQWLSR
+297 VLWTLWQWRRQWLSQ

-321 LWFMALGIC
+321 LWFIALALC
-330 VAWMTR
+330 VAFMTR

-344 ALPPMATLAA
+344 VLPPMATLAA

-406 PGFIPTFSGLAFIFA
+406 PGFVPSFSVLAFVFA
-421 LIATA
+421 LMATA
-426 VWAWLVRWRVGRH
+426 IWAWLVKWRVGRH
-439 RHAMWKSLVLPSGG
+439 RQAIWKSLVLPSGG

-468 LDFARSYVPWVEQIQ
+468 LDFARSYVPWVQQIQ
-483 QTMKNQDSGKTFGC
+483 QTMKVQGGSSSDC

-522 DNAEAPQ
+522 DNAESPQ
-529 NASCRWLL
+529 NASCRWLM

-549 AHVKEWRRVETIKR
+549 AHIKEWRRIETIKR

-574 VRRFK
+574 LRRVQ

>member
-63 DWLQPTVW
+63 DWLHPTVW

-97 PAGSAARIP
+97 SAGSAARIP

-111 ALTLFSTWQAAY
+111 ALTLFSTWQGAY

-141 AKPKDYARTIAD
+141 AKPKDYARSIAD

-167 LSHEATPMMM
+167 LAHEATPMLM

-188 AAALPYH
+188 ASALPYH
-195 PIKSAIALV
+195 PIKSAVALV

-218 SVLLATGVAS
+218 SVLLATGVAL

-241 LQIYACALLACSL
+241 LPIYAFALLACAL
-254 GIASV
+254 GIATT
-259 ANYFDL
+259 AHYFGL
-265 FHWRLASIE
+265 FHWRLSTME
-274 RDWNDWRGLFNLLVW
+274 RSWNDWRGLFDLLVW

-297 MLWTLWQWRRQWLSR
+297 VLWTLWQWRRQWVSQ

-330 VAWMTR
+330 VALMTR

-406 PGFIPTFSGLAFIFA
+406 PGFIPSFSGLAFLFA
-421 LIATA
+421 LIATTL
-426 VWAWLVRWRVGRH
+426 WAWLVRWRVGRH
-439 RHAMWKSLVLPSGG
+439 RQAMWKSLVLPSGG

-483 QTMKNQDSGKTFGC
+483 QSMKTQDATTPGC
-497 MMTYGLN
+497 LMTYGLN

-515 GFEIKPL
+515 GFEIIPL
-522 DNAEAPQ
+522 DNAESPQ

-549 AHVKEWRRVETIKR
+549 AHIKEWRRVETIKR

-574 VRRFK
+574 LRRAQ

>member
-1 MSQSHNPT
+1 MPQHQDPT

-23 LALWLFCLAYL
+23 IALWLFCLAYL

-63 DWLQPTVW
+63 NWLHPTVW

-97 PAGSAARIP
+97 SAGSAARIP

-111 ALTLFSTWQAAY
+111 ALTMFSTWKAAY

-167 LSHEATPMMM
+167 LSHEATPMLM
-177 QLSFFGCAFFG
+177 QFSFFGCAFLG
-188 AAALPYH
+188 ASALPYH
-195 PIKSAIALV
+195 PFKSSMALV
-204 VALMGLSLSGAPTL
+204 VALAGLSFSGAPTL
-218 SVLLATGVAS
+218 SVLLATGVVC
-228 IIFFDKENKDRLR
+228 IIFFDKENENTSLLR
-241 LQIYACALLACSL
+241 MYAYALLACAL
-254 GIASV
+254 GIA
-259 ANYFDL
+259 AIAHYFDL
-265 FHWRLASIE
+265 FHWRISSTA
-274 RDWNDWRGLFNLLVW
+274 RDWNNWRGLVDLLVW

-297 MLWTLWQWRRQWLSR
+297 VLWTLWQWRRQWLSH

-321 LWFMALGIC
+321 LWFIALALC
-330 VAWMTR
+330 VAFMTR

-344 ALPPMATLAA
+344 VLPPMATLAA

-406 PGFIPTFSGLAFIFA
+406 PGFVPSFSVLAFVFA
-421 LIATA
+421 LMATA
-426 VWAWLVRWRVGRH
+426 IWAWLVKWRVGRH
-439 RHAMWKSLVLPSGG
+439 RQAIWKSLVLPSGG

-468 LDFARSYVPWVEQIQ
+468 LDFARSYVPWVQQIQ
-483 QTMKNQDSGKTFGC
+483 QTMKAQGGSSSDC

-522 DNAEAPQ
+522 DNAESPQ
-529 NASCRWLL
+529 NASCRWLM

-549 AHVKEWRRVETIKR
+549 AHIKEWRRIETIKR

-574 VRRFK
+574 LRRVQ

>member
-1 MSQSHNPT
+1 
-9 PAIVAQNAVRPLPR
+9 
-23 LALWLFCLAYL
+23 LAYL

-51 FGQMLALAQGQS
+51 FGQMLALSQGQS

-111 ALTLFSTWQAAY
+111 ALTLFSTWQGAY

-195 PIKSAIALV
+195 PTKSAIALV

-228 IIFFDKENKDRLR
+228 IIFFDKENKDRIR

-297 MLWTLWQWRRQWLSR
+297 VLWTLWQWRRQWLSR

-330 VAWMTR
+330 VALMTR

-406 PGFIPTFSGLAFIFA
+406 PGFIPSFSCLAFLFA

-426 VWAWLVRWRVGRH
+426 LWTWLVRWRVGRH
-439 RHAMWKSLVLPSGG
+439 RHALWKSFVLPSGG

-468 LDFARSYVPWVEQIQ
+468 LDFARSYVPWVQQIQ
-483 QTMKNQDSGKTFGC
+483 QSMKAQDTTTPGC
-497 MMTYGLN
+497 LMTYGLN

-522 DNAEAPQ
+522 DNAESPQ

-574 VRRFK
+574 VRHTK

>member
-1 MSQSHNPT
+1 MSQSNNPT

-23 LALWLFCLAYL
+23 VALWLFCLAYL

-51 FGQMLALAQGQS
+51 FGQMLALSQGQS

-111 ALTLFSTWQAAY
+111 ALTLFSTWQGAY

-195 PIKSAIALV
+195 PTKSAIALV

-228 IIFFDKENKDRLR
+228 IIFFDKENKDRIR

-297 MLWTLWQWRRQWLSR
+297 VLWTLWQWRRQWLSR

-330 VAWMTR
+330 VALMTR

-406 PGFIPTFSGLAFIFA
+406 PGFIPSFSCLAFLFA

-426 VWAWLVRWRVGRH
+426 LWTWLVRWRVGRH
-439 RHAMWKSLVLPSGG
+439 RHALWKSFVLPSGG

-468 LDFARSYVPWVEQIQ
+468 LDFARSYVPWVQQIQ
-483 QTMKNQDSGKTFGC
+483 QSMKAQDTTTPGC
-497 MMTYGLN
+497 LMTYGLN

-522 DNAEAPQ
+522 DNAESPQ

-574 VRRFK
+574 VRHTK

>member
-1 MSQSHNPT
+1 MPQHQDPT

-23 LALWLFCLAYL
+23 IALWLFCLAYL

-63 DWLQPTVW
+63 NWLHPTVW

-97 PAGSAARIP
+97 SAGSAARIP

-111 ALTLFSTWQAAY
+111 ALTMFSTWKAAY

-167 LSHEATPMMM
+167 LSHEATPMLM
-177 QLSFFGCAFFG
+177 QFSFFGCAFLG
-188 AAALPYH
+188 ASALPYH
-195 PIKSAIALV
+195 PFKSSMALV
-204 VALMGLSLSGAPTL
+204 VALAGLSFSGAPTL
-218 SVLLATGVAS
+218 SVLLATGVAC
-228 IIFFDKENKDRLR
+228 IIFFDKENENTSLLR
-241 LQIYACALLACSL
+241 MYAYALLACAL
-254 GIASV
+254 GIA
-259 ANYFDL
+259 AIAHYFDL
-265 FHWRLASIE
+265 FHWRISSTA
-274 RDWNDWRGLFNLLVW
+274 RDWNNWRGLVDLLVW

-297 MLWTLWQWRRQWLSR
+297 VLWTLWQWRRQWLSH

-321 LWFMALGIC
+321 LWFIALALC
-330 VAWMTR
+330 VAFMTR

-344 ALPPMATLAA
+344 VLPPMATLAA

-372 LIFFTGCAFII
+372 LIFFSGCAFII

-406 PGFIPTFSGLAFIFA
+406 PGFVPSFSVLAFVFA
-421 LIATA
+421 LMATA
-426 VWAWLVRWRVGRH
+426 VWAWLVKWRVGRH
-439 RHAMWKSLVLPSGG
+439 RQAIWKSLVLPSGG

-468 LDFARSYVPWVEQIQ
+468 LDFARSYVPWVQQIQ
-483 QTMKNQDSGKTFGC
+483 QTMKAQGGSSSDC

-522 DNAEAPQ
+522 DNAESPQ
-529 NASCRWLL
+529 NASCRWLM

-549 AHVKEWRRVETIKR
+549 AHIKEWRRIETIKR

-574 VRRFK
+574 LRRVQ

>member
-1 MSQSHNPT
+1 MPQHQDPT

-23 LALWLFCLAYL
+23 IALWLFCLAYL

-63 DWLQPTVW
+63 SWLHPTVW

-97 PAGSAARIP
+97 SAGSAARIP

-111 ALTLFSTWQAAY
+111 ALTMFSTWKAAY

-167 LSHEATPMMM
+167 LSHEATPMLM
-177 QLSFFGCAFFG
+177 QFSFFGCAFLG
-188 AAALPYH
+188 ASALPYH
-195 PIKSAIALV
+195 PFKSSMALV
-204 VALMGLSLSGAPTL
+204 VALAGLSFSGAPTL
-218 SVLLATGVAS
+218 SVLLATGVAC
-228 IIFFDKENKDRLR
+228 IIFFDKENENTSLLR
-241 LQIYACALLACSL
+241 MYAYALLACAL
-254 GIASV
+254 GIA
-259 ANYFDL
+259 AIAHYFDL
-265 FHWRLASIE
+265 FHWRISSTA
-274 RDWNDWRGLFNLLVW
+274 RDWNNWRGLVDLLVW

-297 MLWTLWQWRRQWLSR
+297 VLWTLWQWRRQWLSQ

-321 LWFMALGIC
+321 LWFIALALC
-330 VAWMTR
+330 VAFMTR

-344 ALPPMATLAA
+344 VLPPMATLAA

-406 PGFIPTFSGLAFIFA
+406 PGFVPSFSVLAFVFA
-421 LIATA
+421 LMATA
-426 VWAWLVRWRVGRH
+426 IWAWLVKWRVGRH
-439 RHAMWKSLVLPSGG
+439 RQAIWKSLVLPSGG

-468 LDFARSYVPWVEQIQ
+468 LDFARSYVPWVQQIQ
-483 QTMKNQDSGKTFGC
+483 QTMKVQGGSSSDC

-522 DNAEAPQ
+522 DNAESPQ
-529 NASCRWLL
+529 NASCRWLM

-549 AHVKEWRRVETIKR
+549 AHIKEWRRIETIKR

-574 VRRFK
+574 LRRVQ

>member
-1 MSQSHNPT
+1 
-9 PAIVAQNAVRPLPR
+9 
-23 LALWLFCLAYL
+23 LAYL

-51 FGQMLALAQGQS
+51 FGQMLALAKGS
-63 DWLQPTVW
+63 SNWLHPTVW
-71 GQTLPLDA
+71 EQTLPLDA
-79 PLAYWMGAWAIG
+79 PLSYWIGAWAIG
-91 LAPSWL
+91 LAPSWMS
-97 PAGSAARIP
+97 AGFAARIP
-106 FALLL
+106 FAALL
-111 ALTLFSTWQAAY
+111 ALAFLSTWQATY

-153 SATLALIACLGLAL
+153 SAALALIATLGLAL
-167 LSHEATPMMM
+167 LSHEATPILM
-177 QLSFFGCAFFG
+177 QMSFFAFAFLG
-188 AAALPYH
+188 ASALPFH
-195 PIKSAIALV
+195 PIKSTIALV
-204 VALMGLSLSGAPTL
+204 IALMGLSLSGAPTL
-218 SVLLATGVAS
+218 CALLATGIGL
-228 IIFFDKENKDRLR
+228 IIFFDKEESSHRSF
-241 LQIYACALLACSL
+241 QIYAYALLLSAAAVAF
-254 GIASV
+254 I
-259 ANYFDL
+259 ANYFGL
-265 FHWRLASIE
+265 FHWRLVAIS
-274 RDWNDWRGLFNLLVW
+274 RDWKAWRGLIDLLVW
-289 FMWPAWPL
+289 FLWPVWPL
-297 MLWTLWQWRRQWLSR
+297 VLWTLWQWRRQWLSW
-312 NWSRHLVLP
+312 NWSRHLILP
-321 LWFMALGIC
+321 LWFLALAIS
-330 VAWMTR
+330 VALMTR
-336 TEDQTLML
+336 TENQTLLL

-354 FALPTFRRSFSA
+354 FALPTFKRSFSA

-372 LIFFTGCAFII
+372 LIFFTGCAFVI

-406 PGFIPTFSGLAFIFA
+406 PGFIPSFSPLAFVFA

-426 VWAWLVRWRVGRH
+426 VWAWLVKWRVGRH
-439 RHAMWKSLVLPSGG
+439 RQAIWKSLVLPSGG

-468 LDFARSYVPWVEQIQ
+468 LDYARSYVPWVKQIE
-483 QTMKNQDSGKTFGC
+483 QTMKIQDVTSPGC

-510 FHYHG
+510 FHYYG

-522 DNAEAPQ
+522 DNADSPQ

-549 AHVKEWRRVETIKR
+549 AHINEWRRIETIKR

-569 DVTLY
+569 DVTMY
-574 VRRFK
+574 VRRLK

>member
-1 MSQSHNPT
+1 MPQHQDPT

-23 LALWLFCLAYL
+23 IALWLFCLAYL

-63 DWLQPTVW
+63 SWLHPTVW

-97 PAGSAARIP
+97 SAGSAARIP

-111 ALTLFSTWQAAY
+111 ALTMFSTWKAAY

-167 LSHEATPMMM
+167 LSHEATPMLM
-177 QLSFFGCAFFG
+177 QFSFFGCAFLG
-188 AAALPYH
+188 ASALPYH
-195 PIKSAIALV
+195 PFKSSMALV
-204 VALMGLSLSGAPTL
+204 VALAGLSFSGAPTL
-218 SVLLATGVAS
+218 SVLLATGVAC
-228 IIFFDKENKDRLR
+228 IIFFDKENENISLLR
-241 LQIYACALLACSL
+241 MYAYALLACAL
-254 GIASV
+254 GIA
-259 ANYFDL
+259 AIAHYFDL
-265 FHWRLASIE
+265 FHWRISSTA
-274 RDWNDWRGLFNLLVW
+274 RDWNNWRGLVDLLVW

-297 MLWTLWQWRRQWLSR
+297 VLWTLWQWRRQWLSQ

-321 LWFMALGIC
+321 LWFIALALC
-330 VAWMTR
+330 VAFMTR

-344 ALPPMATLAA
+344 VLPPMATLAA

-406 PGFIPTFSGLAFIFA
+406 PGFVPSFSVLAFVFA
-421 LIATA
+421 LMATA
-426 VWAWLVRWRVGRH
+426 IWAWLVKWRVGRH
-439 RHAMWKSLVLPSGG
+439 RQAIWKSLVLPSGG

-468 LDFARSYVPWVEQIQ
+468 LDFARSYVPWVQQIQ
-483 QTMKNQDSGKTFGC
+483 QTMKAQGGSSSDC

-522 DNAEAPQ
+522 DNAESPQ
-529 NASCRWLL
+529 NASCRWLM

-549 AHVKEWRRVETIKR
+549 AHIKEWRRIETIKR

-574 VRRFK
+574 LRRVQ

>member
-1 MSQSHNPT
+1 
-9 PAIVAQNAVRPLPR
+9 
-23 LALWLFCLAYL
+23 LAYL

-63 DWLQPTVW
+63 NWLHPTVW

-97 PAGSAARIP
+97 SAGSAARIP

-111 ALTLFSTWQAAY
+111 ALTMFSTWKAAY

-167 LSHEATPMMM
+167 LSHEATPMLM
-177 QLSFFGCAFFG
+177 QFSFFGCAFLG
-188 AAALPYH
+188 ASALPYH
-195 PIKSAIALV
+195 PFKSSMALV
-204 VALMGLSLSGAPTL
+204 VALAGLSFSGAPTL
-218 SVLLATGVAS
+218 SVLLATGVAC
-228 IIFFDKENKDRLR
+228 IIFFDKENENTSLLR
-241 LQIYACALLACSL
+241 MYAYALLACAL
-254 GIASV
+254 GIA
-259 ANYFDL
+259 AIAHYFDL
-265 FHWRLASIE
+265 FHWRISSTA
-274 RDWNDWRGLFNLLVW
+274 RDWNNWRGLVDLLVW

-297 MLWTLWQWRRQWLSR
+297 VLWTLWQWRRQWLSQ

-321 LWFMALGIC
+321 LWFIALALC
-330 VAWMTR
+330 VAFMTR

-344 ALPPMATLAA
+344 VLPPMATLAA

-406 PGFIPTFSGLAFIFA
+406 PGFVPSFSVLAFVFA
-421 LIATA
+421 LMATA
-426 VWAWLVRWRVGRH
+426 IWAWLVKWRVGRH
-439 RHAMWKSLVLPSGG
+439 RQAIWKSLVLPSGG

-468 LDFARSYVPWVEQIQ
+468 LDFARSYVPWVQQIQ
-483 QTMKNQDSGKTFGC
+483 QTMKVQGGSSSDC

-522 DNAEAPQ
+522 DNAESPQ
-529 NASCRWLL
+529 NASCRWLM

-549 AHVKEWRRVETIKR
+549 AHIKEWRRIETIKR

-574 VRRFK
+574 LRRVQ

>member
-1 MSQSHNPT
+1 MPQHQDPT

-23 LALWLFCLAYL
+23 IALWLFCLAYL

-63 DWLQPTVW
+63 SWLHPTVW

-97 PAGSAARIP
+97 SAGSAARIP

-111 ALTLFSTWQAAY
+111 ALTMFSTWKAAY

-167 LSHEATPMMM
+167 LSHEATPMLM
-177 QLSFFGCAFFG
+177 QFSFFGCAFLG
-188 AAALPYH
+188 ASALPYH
-195 PIKSAIALV
+195 PFKSSMALV
-204 VALMGLSLSGAPTL
+204 VALAGLSFSGAPTL
-218 SVLLATGVAS
+218 SVLLATGVAC
-228 IIFFDKENKDRLR
+228 IIYVDKENENTSLLR
-241 LQIYACALLACSL
+241 MYAYALLACAL
-254 GIASV
+254 GIA
-259 ANYFDL
+259 AIAHYFDL
-265 FHWRLASIE
+265 FHWRISSTA
-274 RDWNDWRGLFNLLVW
+274 RDWNNWRGLVDLLVW

-297 MLWTLWQWRRQWLSR
+297 VLWTLWQWRRQWLSQ

-321 LWFMALGIC
+321 LWFIALALC
-330 VAWMTR
+330 VAFMTR

-344 ALPPMATLAA
+344 VLPPMATLAA

-406 PGFIPTFSGLAFIFA
+406 PGFVPSFSVLAFVFA
-421 LIATA
+421 LMATA
-426 VWAWLVRWRVGRH
+426 IWAWLVKWRVGRH
-439 RHAMWKSLVLPSGG
+439 RQAIWKSLVLPSGG

-468 LDFARSYVPWVEQIQ
+468 LDFARSYVPWVQQIQ
-483 QTMKNQDSGKTFGC
+483 QTMKVQGGSSSDC

-522 DNAEAPQ
+522 DNAESPQ
-529 NASCRWLL
+529 NASCRWLM

-549 AHVKEWRRVETIKR
+549 AHIKEWRRIETIKR

-574 VRRFK
+574 LRRVQ